1 MIMDGQNY
9 FSNLASGDS
18 PTAVADNASGSVIDQ
33 QGRGSIFSEGGGA
46 EAAPMHVI
54 VRVQQAGVSGG
65 GGSIQ
70 AVVQDS
76 PDNVT
81 FTDRILGP
89 VTAAASVVAGS
100 DLLNVRLINPL
111 ARYVRVIYRITSA
124 VFTAGTYI
132 SFLTQDRDVYD
143 LSQRQATGTIAAPTG
158 AANEAEAN
166 GVLAS

>member
-18 PTAVADNASGSVIDQ
+18 PTANSADTASGNVIDQ

-46 EAAPMHVI
+46 EAVPIHVI
-54 VRVQQAGVSGG
+54 VRVQTAGASS

-76 PDNVT
+76 PDNST
-81 FTDRILGP
+81 YTDRMLGP
-89 VTAAASVVAGS
+89 VVAVASVLAGT
-100 DLLNVRLINPL
+100 DLLNLRLINPL
-111 ARYVRVIYRITSA
+111 ARYVRVVYRISGGA
-124 VFTAGTYI
+124 FTAGTYI

-143 LSQRQATGTIAAPTG
+143 LSQRQATGTISAPSG

>member
-18 PTAVADNASGSVIDQ
+18 PTAVADNVSGNVIDQ

-46 EAAPMHVI
+46 EAVPMHLI
-54 VRVQQAGVSGG
+54 VRVQTAGSSSGSG
-65 GGSIQ
+65 TIQ
-70 AVVQDS
+70 AVLQDS
-76 PDNVT
+76 ADNVT
-81 FTDRILGP
+81 YTDRQLGA
-89 VTAAASVVAGS
+89 VITAAAAVAGA
-100 DLLNVRLINPL
+100 DLLNVRLMNPL
-111 ARYVRVIYRITSA
+111 ARYVRVVYRIATA
-124 VFTAGTYI
+124 VFQAGTYI

-143 LSQRQATGTIAAPTG
+143 LSQRQATGTISAPTG